1 MTNQNKSAQARQRR
15 RSSDGRFADED
26 KQDSLPSDTKIQQ
39 AASLLTDDTEPDFN
53 QLLTATGAFD
63 DPYEARHIEF
73 DMPDGSTLNG
83 YALDDG
89 RIDRN
94 KVPAGWHA
102 YSVMESD
109 GDEDGETT
117 LSIDHDG
124 YVNHRMD
131 FITTEDLSQ
140 RIDSGQLTEIHGDD
154 WGFTDN
160 DLVDDL
166 AEKSGDDDFDLDT
179 ELEEKRHDMMD
190 SAIRDQIF
198 FKPDE
203 ENMTALKA
211 AAWQTISHDEQNKG
225 ESTIG
230 DLRIAPSINPH
241 DLHLEDMSEEQIKE
255 ARKYG
260 GWDPDKHK
268 YVHFNQD
275 GDLEGLTEK
284 QADKL
289 IWDNRQRILQAVRD
303 DESANFSTVNLL
315 HNCFNRERQVR
326 EHDYTIPG
334 DKR

>member
-39 AASLLTDDTEPDFN
+39 VASLLADDTEPDFN

-140 RIDSGQLTEIHGDD
+140 RIDSGQLTEIHGDE
-154 WGFTDN
+154 WGFTGN

-166 AEKSGDDDFDLDT
+166 AEQSDDEDFDLDI
-179 ELEEKRHDMMD
+179 ELEEKRHAMMD
-190 SAIRDQIF
+190 AAIRDLIF
-198 FKPDE
+198 FKQDE

-211 AAWQTISHDEQNKG
+211 AAWQTINHDEQNKG
-225 ESTIG
+225 ESAIG
-230 DLRIAPSINPH
+230 YLRIVPSSNPAA
-241 DLHLEDMSEEQIKE
+241 LHLEDMSEERLEE
-255 ARKYG
+255 ARLNG
-260 GWDPDKHK
+260 GWNPDKDK
-268 YVHFNQD
+268 YVHFTKD
-275 GDLEGLTEK
+275 GDLEGLSYTE
-284 QADKL
+284 ADEL

-303 DESANFSTVNLL
+303 DESANFGTVSLL

-326 EHDYTIPG
+326 EHDYRTPD

>member
-39 AASLLTDDTEPDFN
+39 VASLLTDDTEPDFN

-73 DMPDGSTLNG
+73 DMPDGSTING
-83 YALDDG
+83 YALDEG

-117 LSIDHDG
+117 LSIDRDG

-140 RIDSGQLTEIHGDD
+140 CIDSGQLTEIHGDE
-154 WGFTDN
+154 WGFTGN

-166 AEKSGDDDFDLDT
+166 AEQSDDEDFDLDI
-179 ELEEKRHDMMD
+179 ELEEKRHAMMD
-190 SAIRDQIF
+190 AAIRDLIF
-198 FKPDE
+198 FKQDE

-211 AAWQTISHDEQNKG
+211 AAWQTINHDEQNKG
-225 ESTIG
+225 ESAIG
-230 DLRIAPSINPH
+230 YLRIVPSSNPAA
-241 DLHLEDMSEEQIKE
+241 LHLEDMSEERLEE
-255 ARKYG
+255 ARLNG
-260 GWDPDKHK
+260 GWNPDKDK
-268 YVHFNQD
+268 YVHFTKD
-275 GDLEGLTEK
+275 GDLEGLSYTE
-284 QADKL
+284 ADEL

-303 DESANFSTVNLL
+303 DESANFGTVSLL

-326 EHDYTIPG
+326 EHDYRTPD